1 MRTRTVAGRTVA
13 AIGLGDVSFARA
25 AARNHDVGDV
35 VRRVHDALEL
45 AIDVIDVAAEP
56 DTLRAV
62 GDAVRATRARDR
74 AVIATTV
81 RLPDVRD
88 IGGLQA
94 GVEADL
100 RASKLDAMPLV
111 QLPLPVSWL
120 AHRAWPEL
128 AGACD
133 RLAREGKVLAWGAIV
148 ASGAGPGTIVDRAD
162 VTNEEPPPPPDPLD
176 IAGFATTG
184 SGLFVPSTAP
194 PPAAPKPKL
203 EHPLALPMFASLAI
217 DFSLCE
223 REAAPLLAIASHAIF
238 ARRPLA
244 GGALGGELGPG
255 AVLSRTDDRR
265 ALDLDAIAIAVA
277 KLARFVK
284 RAPPAATS
292 TDAARG
298 IAETAKRPAHVECE
312 SVAELAL
319 RYAIDRGALVLPRVT
334 SRAHL
339 DDAIAAASASPLSA
353 DLMTAL
359 DT

>member
-1 MRTRTVAGRTVA
+1 MRTRTLAGRTVA

-45 AIDVIDVAAEP
+45 AIDVIDVAAEL

-88 IGGLQA
+88 VGGLQA

-111 QLPLPVSWL
+111 QLPLPASWL

-133 RLAREGKVLAWGAIV
+133 RLAREGKVLAWGAIL
-148 ASGAGPGTIVDRAD
+148 DRAD
-162 VTNEEPPPPPDPLD
+162 ITNEAPAAPPPDPLD

-194 PPAAPKPKL
+194 PPAAPKPQL
-203 EHPLALPMFASLAI
+203 AHPLALPLFASLAI

-292 TDAARG
+292 TEAARG
-298 IAETAKRPAHVECE
+298 IAETAKRVEHVECE
-312 SVAELAL
+312 TVAELAL
-319 RYAIDRGALVLPRVT
+319 RYAIDRGALVLPRIT
-334 SRAHL
+334 DRAHL
-339 DDAIAAASASPLSA
+339 EDAIAAASASPLSP